1 MTIESKPQR
10 EVAIDPALVGA
21 LLREQHPDL
30 AGLPITDT
38 SAGWDNHVFR
48 LGDRLAVRLPRR
60 ALAADLIVREQR
72 WLPVLAPALP
82 LPVPVPVRTGRPGC
96 GFPWSWS
103 VVPWFDGSTPGPTSS
118 FDPTALALELGQFVR
133 ALHKPAPADAP
144 ANPWRGVPL
153 ATRTASV
160 HERARQLGGRVDGA
174 RIVAVW
180 NEIVNTPPWPGPP
193 LWLHGDLHPGNLLLR
208 SGRISAVLDFG
219 DLTSGDPA
227 TDLSIAW
234 MLLPA
239 SARSAFRAS
248 AREASTV
255 IDDDT
260 WVRARGWALALGLVY
275 LASSRDDAALEA
287 VGRVTIDAALSSDV

>member
-10 EVAIDPALVGA
+10 EMAIDPALVGA

-38 SAGWDNHVFR
+38 SAGWDNHLFR
-48 LGDRLAVRLPRR
+48 LGGGLAVRLPRR

-72 WLPVLAPALP
+72 WLPVLAPSLP
-82 LPVPVPVRTGRPGC
+82 LPVPVPVRAGRPGC

-103 VVPWFDGSTPGPTSS
+103 VVPWFDGSTPGPTPSS
-118 FDPTALALELGQFVR
+118 DPTALALELGQFVR
-133 ALHKPAPADAP
+133 ALHQPAPADAP

-153 ATRTASV
+153 ANRTASV
-160 HERARQLGGRVDGA
+160 HERTRQLGGRVDGA

-180 NEIVNTPPWPGPP
+180 NEIVNTTPWPGPP

-248 AREASTV
+248 ARGASTV

-260 WVRARGWALALGLVY
+260 WVRARGWALALGLVFF
-275 LASSRDDAALEA
+275 ASSRDDAALEA
-287 VGRVTIDAALSSDV
+287 VGRVAIDAALSSDV